1 MFAPAD
7 LFVVNDTLDALL
19 LGSFFFGLVFV
30 VISLTLGLAELGIG
44 HDHGGV
50 DSHSDGHAGGHWGW
64 LAQLNVGSVL
74 AFLTWFGG
82 VTYLLRNAVGLNGFL
97 SLLVG
102 IAAGAACAAFV
113 LRLMR
118 YLKSQ
123 GVFLD
128 ERQERLPGV
137 IGRVSSTVRADG
149 TGEITYVLNGVRQ
162 VSAARTLDGL
172 ALPRGTEVVILRR
185 ERGIAFVEPWLEE
198 SEEEQWERRFKTDSV
213 SNIEALPHPDR

>member
-1 MFAPAD
+1 MWGDGWAAEARGLGGSRMFAPAD

-30 VISLTLGLAELGIG
+30 VISLTLG
-44 HDHGGV
+44 
-50 DSHSDGHAGGHWGW
+50 

-185 ERGIAFVEPWLEE
+185 EHGIAFVEPWLEE